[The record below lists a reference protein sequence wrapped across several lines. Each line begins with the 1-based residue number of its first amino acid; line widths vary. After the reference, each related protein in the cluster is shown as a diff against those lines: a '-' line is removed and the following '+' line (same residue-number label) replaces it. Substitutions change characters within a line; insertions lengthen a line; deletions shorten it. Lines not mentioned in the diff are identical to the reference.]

1 LFEEPDVF
9 ATWLSVVLLASPA
22 PAAPMKLV
30 TAPWRTANVEA
41 SLAGFYL
48 EALAKDL
55 RANGLSV
62 ITSDDIA
69 ATLGLE
75 RQRQLLNCSEGS
87 NCLAELGNALGCSGI
102 VVVSLAKLD
111 ATLTATV
118 RIVSA
123 LDGRVLAEVLVESS
137 NQRAFLDELARGA
150 RTLALSLGGPSPQGA
165 AGPSRALPLTLGIAG
180 LAVGAAGGVSL
191 VLAWNT
197 SSALDIELK
206 ANGLQGSAGRLASTG
221 KLEQLLGW
229 AGIGVGAA
237 ALLGAIIV
245 WVADAPAVPA
255 VGFVLTQAGGAVT
268 FAGAF

>member
-30 TAPWRTANVEA
+30 TAPWRTSNVDA
-41 SLAGFYL
+41 SLAAFYL
-48 EALAKDL
+48 ESLARDL
-55 RANGLSV
+55 RANGLAV

-75 RQRQLLNCSEGS
+75 RQRQLLACSDGS
-87 NCLAELGNALGCSGI
+87 NCLAELGNALGCGGI

-123 LDGRVLAEVLVESS
+123 LDGRVLTEVLVESPS
-137 NQRAFLDELARGA
+137 QRGFVDELARGA
-150 RTLALSLGGPSPQGA
+150 RALALALQPAPELT
-165 AGPSRALPLTLGIAG
+165 AGHSRALPLTLGIAG
-180 LAVGAAGGVSL
+180 LAVAAAGGVSL
-191 VLAWNT
+191 GLAYAT
-197 SSALDIELK
+197 SAQLDGELK
-206 ANGLQGSAGRLASTG
+206 LAGLGGNANALARTG

-229 AGIGVGAA
+229 VGLGVGAA
-237 ALLGAIIV
+237 ALLSAIIV
-245 WVADAPAVPA
+245 WVADAPRAPVL
-255 VGFVLTQAGGAVT
+255 GFVFTPAGGAIT
-268 FAGAF
+268 LEGAF

>member
-1 LFEEPDVF
+1 MF
-9 ATWLSVVLLASPA
+9 ATLLSVVLLAAPA
-22 PAAPMKLV
+22 PSAPLKLV

-41 SLAGFYL
+41 SLAAFYL
-48 EALAKDL
+48 EALAKAL
-55 RANGLSV
+55 RANGLAV

-87 NCLAELGNALGCSGI
+87 NCLAELGNALGCGGI

-111 ATLTATV
+111 ASLTATV

-123 LDGRVLAEVLVESS
+123 LDGRVLTEVLVESQS
-137 NQRAFLDELARGA
+137 QRGFVDELARGA
-150 RTLALSLGGPSPQGA
+150 RTLALALQAPPDAAS

-197 SSALDIELK
+197 SWALDQALT

-229 AGIGVGAA
+229 VGIGVGAA
-237 ALLGAIIV
+237 ALLGASIV
-245 WVADAPAVPA
+245 WVAQTPQAPAVS
-255 VGFVLTQAGGAVT
+255 FVLTPAGAAIT